1 MERSMPDTAVS
12 AVGDD
17 QRGTQARPGQS
28 LSAVASRYGL
38 KPAGRRPTLVAYIG
52 QLWTYRHFITAYAN
66 ARLISAFTNARLGR
80 LWQLL
85 TPLINAAVYY
95 LIFGVILN
103 TKGGIPNFIAYLC
116 TGLFV
121 FGFTQSVALQGTQ
134 AITSNLGL
142 IRALHFPRASLP
154 IAVTLT
160 QFQNLLVSIAVLVG
174 IVILD
179 GEPVTIEWLLLV
191 PVLVLQS
198 VFNVGMALVLARVGA
213 KVTDLKQLLPFVM
226 RTWMYA
232 SGVLYS
238 VENFARHLPQAVAE
252 VMLANPLL
260 VYIELSR
267 LALLE
272 TAPIAS
278 PPTRLWLMGIAWALV
293 VGLGGFVYFWRGEQE
308 YGRG

>member
-1 MERSMPDTAVS
+1 MERSMTDTAVS
-12 AVGDD
+12 AVGDG
-17 QRGTQARPGQS
+17 QRGTQDPPGHS
-28 LSAVASRYGL
+28 LSALASRYGL
-38 KPAGRRPTLVAYIG
+38 KPAGRRPSLLEYIG
-52 QLWTYRHFITAYAN
+52 QLWRYRHFITAYAN
-66 ARLISAFTNARLGR
+66 ARLITAFTNARLGR
-80 LWQLL
+80 LWQVL
-85 TPLINAAVYY
+85 TPLFNAAVYY
-95 LIFGVILN
+95 LIFGIILN
-103 TKGGIPNFIAYLC
+103 TQAGIPNFISYLC

-134 AITSNLGL
+134 AITGNLGL

-160 QFQNLLVSIAVLVG
+160 QFQNLLVSIAVLFG
-174 IVILD
+174 IVIID
-179 GEPVTIEWLLLV
+179 GEPVNIQWLLLI
-191 PVLVLQS
+191 PALMLQS
-198 VFNVGMALVLARVGA
+198 LFNVGMALVLARVGA

-238 VENFARHLPQAVAE
+238 VENFARHRPHAVAE

-260 VYIELSR
+260 VYIELAR

-278 PPTRLWLMGIAWALV
+278 PPERLWLMGAAWAVV
-293 VGLGGFVYFWRGEQE
+293 VGIGGFVYFWRGEQE